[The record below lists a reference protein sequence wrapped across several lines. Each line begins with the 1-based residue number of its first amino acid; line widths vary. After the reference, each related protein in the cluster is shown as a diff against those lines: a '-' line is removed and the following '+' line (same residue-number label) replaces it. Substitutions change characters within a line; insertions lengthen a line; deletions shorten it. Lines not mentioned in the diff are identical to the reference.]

1 MNNEKTFKQW
11 LREFFESF
19 GQQTTPAKIQLW
31 EDCLSAYPVSML
43 QRATVCLA
51 RDFKHGGGPLLPGSL
66 SPYLPSQFGHPT
78 AEIAWNHIPKG
89 DSDGGFVTDQMMAA
103 LADCQSTLQRG
114 DHIAAR
120 MAFNESYKARVRAAE
135 AQGIAA
141 RFWFTSPAGL
151 THEQRL
157 HVKETKALEA
167 YRNGWLTHEKT
178 KKLVVSISTELGQC
192 SPQVLELLR
201 DDEASMR
208 LLTGITLQQ
217 TSKGL
222 SSLPAPKSVLVDQ
235 YTQIKQK
242 LAAEK
247 LSSEDEKRK
256 NEAVLN
262 QRRKML
268 LAQAT
273 AILQNNVTQ

>member
-1 MNNEKTFKQW
+1 MGNDKTFKQW

-31 EDCLSAYPVSML
+31 EDCLSTYPVSML

-51 RDFKHGGGPLLPGSL
+51 RDFKHGGGPLLPGAL

-135 AQGIAA
+135 AQGIPA

-167 YRNGWLTHEKT
+167 HRNGWLTHEKT
-178 KKLVVSISTELGQC
+178 KKLVVSISIELGQC
-192 SPQVLELLR
+192 SPQALELIKG
-201 DDEASMR
+201 DEDSMK
-208 LLTGITLQQ
+208 LLTGITSQQ
-217 TSKGL
+217 TSKAL
-222 SSLPAPKSVLVDQ
+222 NLLPAPKLDLVDQ

-242 LAAEK
+242 LATDKQVTEEEK
-247 LSSEDEKRK
+247 QK
-256 NEAVLN
+256 NEAMLS
-262 QRRKML
+262 QRRMLL

-273 AILQNNVTQ
+273 AILQNRTAQ